1 MDGTHGV
8 KMVSVGKGLT
18 TCMGHKGLKMICVC
32 KGLHGVKMV
41 SVGKGLTTWMEHKGL
56 RWLVWAKG

>member
-18 TCMGHKGLKMICVC
+18 TWMGHM
-32 KGLHGVKMV
+32 
-41 SVGKGLTTWMEHKGL
+41 GL